1 VTADVPD
8 LRERYMDALKV
19 QQLEHMERSLE
30 YCRRTLDLGNRW
42 RGSGSAGRTGA
53 ARLFHPAGPRHAGPE
68 VVNMRR
74 LALVVLASFSP
85 CLAPAVTP
93 TADELLAAMDE
104 VLQFDTRTSTATM
117 EVIDAR
123 RTRSYKMKTY
133 ARGQDDAAVLYL
145 EPAREKGT
153 KMLRK
158 EDNLWLYMPRAERVQ
173 KISGHMLR
181 QGMMGSDMSYED
193 MLEAADFE
201 ERYEAEVI
209 GEEETAG
216 RPCWKLEARARDDSV
231 SYPRRLIWIDK
242 QNMMPL
248 RQELFALS
256 GMMLKTWIM
265 SEIEMVS
272 GRPVARR
279 MEISDQLKQ
288 DSRTVFLL
296 EEISFGVEL
305 ESEIF
310 TRRWLERK

>member
-1 VTADVPD
+1 
-8 LRERYMDALKV
+8 
-19 QQLEHMERSLE
+19 
-30 YCRRTLDLGNRW
+30 
-42 RGSGSAGRTGA
+42 
-53 ARLFHPAGPRHAGPE
+53 
-68 VVNMRR
+68 
-74 LALVVLASFSP
+74 
-85 CLAPAVTP
+85 
-93 TADELLAAMDE
+93 
-104 VLQFDTRTSTATM
+104 
-117 EVIDAR
+117 
-123 RTRSYKMKTY
+123 
-133 ARGQDDAAVLYL
+133 
-145 EPAREKGT
+145 
-153 KMLRK
+153 
-158 EDNLWLYMPRAERVQ
+158 MPRAERVQ

-201 ERYEAEVI
+201 EKYEAEVI
-209 GEEETAG
+209 GEEETGG

-265 SEIEMVS
+265 SEIERVS

-288 DSRTVFLL
+288 NSRTVFSL
-296 EEISFGVEL
+296 EEVSFGVEL

>member
-1 VTADVPD
+1 
-8 LRERYMDALKV
+8 
-19 QQLEHMERSLE
+19 
-30 YCRRTLDLGNRW
+30 
-42 RGSGSAGRTGA
+42 
-53 ARLFHPAGPRHAGPE
+53 
-68 VVNMRR
+68 MRR
-74 LALVVLASFSP
+74 LALVVLAVFSP
-85 CLAPAVTP
+85 GLAPAQTP
-93 TADELLAAMDE
+93 TAEELLAAMDE

-123 RTRSYKMKTY
+123 RTRSYRMKSY

-153 KMLRK
+153 KLLRK
-158 EDNLWLYMPRAERVQ
+158 DDNLWLYMPRAERVQ

-201 ERYEAEVI
+201 EKYEAEVI

-265 SEIEMVS
+265 SEIERVS

-288 DSRTVFLL
+288 SSRTVFSL
-296 EEISFGVEL
+296 EEVSFDVEL

-310 TRRWLERK
+310 TRRWLERH

>member
-1 VTADVPD
+1 
-8 LRERYMDALKV
+8 M
-19 QQLEHMERSLE
+19 Q
-30 YCRRTLDLGNRW
+30 
-42 RGSGSAGRTGA
+42 
-53 ARLFHPAGPRHAGPE
+53 
-68 VVNMRR
+68 R
-74 LALVVLASFSP
+74 LALVAIAVLTP
-85 CLAPAVTP
+85 GLAPAQTP
-93 TADELLAAMDE
+93 TAEALLAAMDE

-123 RTRSYKMKTY
+123 RTRSYRMKSY
-133 ARGQDDAAVLYL
+133 ARGQDDAAVLCL

-158 EDNLWLYMPRAERVQ
+158 DDNLWLYMPRAERVQ

-193 MLEAADFE
+193 
-201 ERYEAEVI
+201 RYEAEVI

-231 SYPRRLIWIDK
+231 SYPRRLVWIDK

-256 GMMLKTWIM
+256 GMMLKIRIM

-279 MEISDQLKQ
+279 MEISDQLKTVYS
-288 DSRTVFLL
+288 SRRIVAG
-296 EEISFGVEL
+296 S
-305 ESEIF
+305 
-310 TRRWLERK
+310 TREARTAGTRHETKATEPSTRHPAP

>member
-1 VTADVPD
+1 
-8 LRERYMDALKV
+8 
-19 QQLEHMERSLE
+19 
-30 YCRRTLDLGNRW
+30 
-42 RGSGSAGRTGA
+42 
-53 ARLFHPAGPRHAGPE
+53 
-68 VVNMRR
+68 MRR
-74 LALVVLASFSP
+74 LALVTIASFSP
-85 CLAPAVTP
+85 CLAPAATP

-123 RTRSYKMKTY
+123 RTRSYRMKSY

-153 KMLRK
+153 KLLRK
-158 EDNLWLYMPRAERVQ
+158 DDNLWLYMPRAERVQ

-201 ERYEAEVI
+201 EKYEAEVI
-209 GEEETAG
+209 GEEETGG
-216 RPCWKLEARARDDSV
+216 RQCWKLEARARDESV

-265 SEIEMVS
+265 SDIEMVS
-272 GRPVARR
+272 PEEREAVWQWVNDNAPETIDDFLEFEQTFWLRVAAAGHNPIFETELRWWYGLVGERMPRPESVSRAPLGVRVGFHRELARKLSDGDDPVAFYLSVTR
-279 MEISDQLKQ
+279 
-288 DSRTVFLL
+288 
-296 EEISFGVEL
+296 GVL
-305 ESEIF
+305 AAL
-310 TRRWLERK
+310 RGR

>member
-1 VTADVPD
+1 
-8 LRERYMDALKV
+8 
-19 QQLEHMERSLE
+19 
-30 YCRRTLDLGNRW
+30 
-42 RGSGSAGRTGA
+42 
-53 ARLFHPAGPRHAGPE
+53 
-68 VVNMRR
+68 MRK
-74 LALVVLASFSP
+74 LALVVLTLVGP
-85 CLAPAVTP
+85 CLAQAATP

-117 EVIDAR
+117 QVIDAR
-123 RTRSYKMKTY
+123 RTRSYRMKTY
-133 ARGQDDAAVLYL
+133 ARGQDDAAILYL

-153 KMLRK
+153 KMLKK

-209 GEEETAG
+209 GEEETDG
-216 RPCWKLEARARDDSV
+216 RQCWKLEARARDESV

-256 GMMLKTWIM
+256 GMMLKVWIM
-265 SEIEMVS
+265 SDIEMIS
-272 GRPVARR
+272 GRPVATH

-296 EEISFGVEL
+296 EEVSFDVEL
-305 ESEIF
+305 ESEVF
-310 TRRWLERK
+310 TRRWLERH